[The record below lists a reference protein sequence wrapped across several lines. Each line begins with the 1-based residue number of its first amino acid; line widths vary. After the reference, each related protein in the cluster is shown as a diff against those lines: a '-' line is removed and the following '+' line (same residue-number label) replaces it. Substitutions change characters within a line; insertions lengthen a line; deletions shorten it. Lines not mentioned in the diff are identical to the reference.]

1 MKQEHEINGKIY
13 IQITP
18 TGSDCIGCAFWHNAC
33 TVDQKK
39 PCTSQTIMIEKPI
52 PDPYKAYLVKQISNY
67 KWSSVN
73 LVFLEL
79 VAKLLSVEPYQ
90 RQEQ

>member
-1 MKQEHEINGKIY
+1 MKPKFEYQGKTF

-18 TGSDCIGCAFWHNAC
+18 QGSDCTGCYFWHNAC
-33 TVDQKK
+33 TFEGKK
-39 PCTSQTIMIEKPI
+39 VCTSQTILVEEPI
-52 PDPYKAYLVKQISNY
+52 TDPYKAYLVKKISNY

-79 VAKLLSVEPYQ
+79 VAKLLGVEPYQ
-90 RQEQ
+90 KQY